1 MSDISFN
8 PYRTYGVDPGFT
20 VETEGFVQ
28 GDALPDPAVEQQL
41 CSGELDGGVTSPVY
55 PGVGLIERIT
65 KGGDQGSIL
74 TSVTAGSLAQCN
86 AFAVSNRAYHM
97 ILSPGNSV
105 PQYMAGGSVH
115 YYRLGSNARIPLPV
129 SPQVA
134 LLSGPVGAQSLC
146 WDPVAMRIDIAAD
159 PNDAIRIRLLEVS
172 DSGSMTVVY
181 NPANKSL
188 SWNTQNPIG
197 IFQI

>member
-1 MSDISFN
+1 MSDIPFN
-8 PYRTYGVDPGFT
+8 PFKTYGVSAGFT
-20 VETEGFVQ
+20 VDTEGFVQ

-41 CSGELDGGVTSPVY
+41 CSGVLDGGITTPVY

-74 TSVTAGSLAQCN
+74 ADVTAGSLASCN

-97 ILSPGNSV
+97 ILTPGNTV
-105 PQYMAGGSVH
+105 PRYMAGGSVH

-134 LLSGPVGAQSLC
+134 LLSGPVGAQSLY
-146 WDPVAMRIDIAAD
+146 WDPVGMRIDIAAD
-159 PNDAIRIRLLEVS
+159 PADAIRIRLLEVS
-172 DSGSMTVVY
+172 DSGGMTIVY
-181 NPANKSL
+181 NPTTQGL